1 MSNMTGS
8 FVDLGISPP
17 ILKAIEEMGYTA
29 PTEIQSKAIPYI
41 LNKQD
46 LIVRAKT
53 GSGKTA
59 VFGVS
64 LLQLTDP
71 DAPGPQGLILTP
83 TRELAVQVD
92 NDLRQLGRHLRHKTA
107 VVYGKHSMHAEIQAI
122 RNGAT
127 ILTGTPGR
135 VFDHIQQ
142 GNLATDNIRFLVLD
156 EADRMLDMGFIGQVE
171 SIIKTLPEDRVT
183 LLFSATIPP
192 EIERICVRYMKNPF
206 SVEIESPTKTVD
218 TIRQC
223 YYRVQPNE
231 KLTRLNQLL
240 LLMRPE
246 SCMIFCNTKKAVDQV
261 TRFLNRKGYAA
272 QALHGDIPQ
281 GRRLATMQQFK
292 KGGFHLLVATD
303 VAARGI
309 HVDDLSLVINYD
321 VPNEKDNYVHRIG
334 RTGRAGHDG
343 QAVSLVTT
351 DDIMTL
357 YEIEEHIGTLI
368 DEADW
373 PDESELEK
381 HAAEVEQWIRDH
393 SLQEK
398 PAGSTARSGAGKARM
413 RRSREKAK
421 HSQPAKAKTGQAKRS
436 RHQSADVKASVAGH
450 RPSAGKTA
458 KKDTGHVPDRRSG
471 SRIRIV
477 HGPDKARPVY
487 VSAKP
492 SVIRSSEEAK
502 PEHGKGSAS
511 TGKKSLFKA
520 LFSRL
525 FSKWNNQG
533 LKD

>member
-1 MSNMTGS
+1 MRIMAGS

-64 LLQLTDP
+64 LLQLTDA

-92 NDLRQLGRHLRHKTA
+92 NDLRQLGRHLMHKTA

-122 RNGAT
+122 RKGVT

-135 VFDHIQQ
+135 VYDHIQQ
-142 GNLATDNIRFLVLD
+142 GNLETGNIRFLVLD
-156 EADRMLDMGFIGQVE
+156 EADRMLDMGFIDQVE
-171 SIIKTLPEDRVT
+171 SIIKTLPKDRVT

-192 EIERICVRYMKNPF
+192 EIERICVRYMNNPIT
-206 SVEIESPTKTVD
+206 VEIESPTKTVD
-218 TIRQC
+218 TIPQC

-261 TRFLNRKGYAA
+261 THFLNRKGYAA

-351 DDIMTL
+351 DDTMTL

-368 DEADW
+368 EEAEW
-373 PDESELEK
+373 PDESELQK
-381 HAAEVEQWIRDH
+381 HAAEVEQWIKDH
-393 SLQEK
+393 SLGEK
-398 PAGSTARSGAGKARM
+398 PAGVSSRSGKSRTQRGLDKAPRMHPSKAKTARSKRTLHK
-413 RRSREKAK
+413 SSE
-421 HSQPAKAKTGQAKRS
+421 KRS
-436 RHQSADVKASVAGH
+436 SAANSI
-450 RPSAGKTA
+450 PSANQQAHAG
-458 KKDTGHVPDRRSG
+458 DGHVSSGRSSG
-471 SRIRIV
+471 RIRIV
-477 HGPDKARPVY
+477 HASDKAKPVY
-487 VSAKP
+487 VAARP
-492 SVIRSSEEAK
+492 SVIRSSEESRTTNGAK
-502 PEHGKGSAS
+502 YNN
-511 TGKKSLFKA
+511 TGKKSLFRA

-525 FSKWNNQG
+525 FSKWNNKG
-533 LKD
+533 LKH